1 MAVYQYSGRDR
12 KGEKRSGK
20 LKAADQKE
28 AMAKLREQGI
38 AVLSLEELT
47 SFLYKEIE
55 IKKKRVKP
63 QDFVMYIRQFST
75 LIQAGISIVEATQIL
90 AKQSDNKL
98 LKQALLKVEEKLREG
113 RSFTQA
119 VAEHPKIFPPI
130 FVHLVRAGEVGGN
143 MDDILDRLAVYFEK
157 QYETRNKVKA
167 ALTYPIF
174 IGIVSIIVLIF
185 LLTTVVPTFST
196 MFASLGAELPIV
208 TKMVLTASQFFVT
221 WWWAL
226 LLIAGTIVGGL
237 WYFIKKMDGQYYLD
251 YFVLKLPMIGM
262 ILRKS
267 ALARM
272 TRTLSSLYASSVP
285 ILQSMSI
292 IENVVGNEVYVRAL
306 QEVKT
311 SLEKGQSMTK
321 PLQKHWAFPP
331 MVVQMIATGEKT
343 GAMETVLGKVADFYE
358 ADVSIATEKLKALLE
373 PVLITFLAGVVGVIV
388 ASIALPM
395 FSMFESIQ

>member
-1 MAVYQYSGRDR
+1 MAVYQYRGRDR
-12 KGEKRSGK
+12 KGEKKSGK
-20 LKAADQKE
+20 LKAHDEKE
-28 AMAKLREQGI
+28 AIEKLRELGV
-38 AVLSLEELT
+38 AVISLEELT

-55 IKKKRVKP
+55 ITKKKVRP

-90 AKQSDNKL
+90 AKQTDNKL
-98 LKQALLKVEEKLREG
+98 LKQSLSDIEEKLREG

-119 VAEHPKIFPPI
+119 VSEHPKIFPPM
-130 FVHLVRAGEVGGN
+130 FVHLIRAGEVGGN
-143 MDDILDRLAVYFEK
+143 MDEILDRLAVYFEK

-167 ALTYPIF
+167 ALTYPVF
-174 IGIVSIIVLIF
+174 IGIVSITVLIF

-196 MFASLGAELPIV
+196 MFASLGAELPFV
-208 TKMVLTASQFFVT
+208 TKMVLSASQFFLK
-221 WWWAL
+221 WWWFI
-226 LLIAGTIVGGL
+226 LLIVGATTAGI
-237 WYFIKKMDGQYYLD
+237 WYFIKSEDGQYYFD
-251 YFVLKLPMIGM
+251 YFALKLPIVGM
-262 ILRKS
+262 ILRKF

-306 QEVKT
+306 QDVKR

-321 PLQKHWAFPP
+321 PLQEHWAFPP

-395 FSMFESIQ
+395 FSVFESIQ